1 MTETLSD
8 GSEGRSIRSQIDTMS
23 ISANAPR
30 DTTRC
35 RHRLKIASTSTTAS
49 RIPRIAPE
57 VVSTLIA
64 FATSFRAGERSE
76 AAHSRIS
83 SSIESGPPLEA
94 TAPSTNPITTTAAH
108 SQSQRVHPGG
118 CGSGGGSPE
127 GRRSR
132 RARCGVRSSMA
143 IA

>member
-1 MTETLSD
+1 MRSAIDT
-8 GSEGRSIRSQIDTMS
+8 RSIA
-23 ISANAPR
+23 ANAPR
-30 DTTRC
+30 ATTRC
-35 RHRLKIASTSTTAS
+35 RHRLKIASTRITAS

-57 VVSTLIA
+57 VVSRLIA
-64 FATSFRAGERSE
+64 FATSFNAGERSE

-83 SSIESGPPLEA
+83 SSIESGPPLDA
-94 TAPSTNPITTTAAH
+94 TAASMSPTITTVPH

-132 RARCGVRSSMA
+132 RARRGVCSSVT